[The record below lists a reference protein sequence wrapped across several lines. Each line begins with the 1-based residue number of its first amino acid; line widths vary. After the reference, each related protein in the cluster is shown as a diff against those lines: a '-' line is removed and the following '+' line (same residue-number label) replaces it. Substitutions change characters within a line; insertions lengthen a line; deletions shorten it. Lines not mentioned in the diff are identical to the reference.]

1 MELPVL
7 RLTPGLTAAITVT
20 VAEEHTAQAVGSGT
34 VRVLATPE
42 LVRLLEQAAVAAMA
56 DLLPAGQTSVGT
68 ALEIRHLAPT
78 PVGLTVTARAT
89 LKQVDGRQLI
99 FDVEA
104 HDAVEKI
111 GEGTH
116 TRVLVDHKK
125 FEEKAT
131 SKVRG

>member
-1 MELPVL
+1 MLHL
-7 RLTPGLTAAITVT
+7 APGLTAAITDT

-42 LVRLLEQAAVAAMA
+42 LVRLLETAAVAALTNHLA
-56 DLLPAGQTSVGT
+56 AGQTSVGV

-78 PVGLTVTARAT
+78 PVGMTVTARAT

-104 HDAVEKI
+104 NDAVERI
-111 GEGTH
+111 GEGNH
-116 TRVLVDHKK
+116 VRVLVDQQK
-125 FEEKAT
+125 FEARART
-131 SKVRG
+131 KVRG